1 MNTKALFSRFC
12 LAIVLLACS
21 CTGEKTEDGT
31 GVDSVAV
38 EDTVDLVLMVSQTS
52 RLHTAEY
59 QVHKI
64 ITHSDVKRLKA
75 TVMGHEF
82 DTQLTLGDRKIAIP
96 IDVTLQAYIDFAG
109 FTEKNVVKKDSFLYI
124 TLPDPRIVISSSKV
138 DNEGIRT
145 QVGILR
151 SNFSD
156 AEMTSFAQ
164 QGSASILHAVP
175 QMGIIESAR
184 SNAALLLF
192 SLLADMGYDRE
203 HIVVT
208 FRKEFGEND
217 LQDIYD
223 NERSVIKINKE

>member
-1 MNTKALFSRFC
+1 MISLVRYTLYIIIAL
-12 LAIVLLACS
+12 LVAGCS
-21 CTGEKTEDGT
+21 GGQDTREEKTEGKN
-31 GVDSVAV
+31 DS
-38 EDTVDLVLMVSQTS
+38 LMIVRLISKQS
-52 RLHTAEY
+52 RLYTTEY
-59 QVHKI
+59 IVHKI
-64 ITHSDVKRLKA
+64 VTHNDIHQVKG
-75 TVMGHEF
+75 TFMGRQFDHE
-82 DTQLTLGDRKIAIP
+82 LPLGDRKIAIP

-184 SNAALLLF
+184 SNAALMLF

>member
-96 IDVTLQAYIDFAG
+96 IDVTLRAYIDFSQFKESQIERKG
-109 FTEKNVVKKDSFLYI
+109 DYIRI
-124 TLPDPRIVISSSKV
+124 TLPDPKVIVTSSKV
-138 DNEGIRT
+138 DHAATKQFADLFRSEFSDEEMTHFTAQGVRSILKS
-145 QVGILR
+145 VPKLGIL
-151 SNFSD
+151 
-156 AEMTSFAQ
+156 ET
-164 QGSASILHAVP
+164 
-175 QMGIIESAR
+175 AR
-184 SNAALLLF
+184 QNAAATLIPLIASTGYAPDHIVITFKKQYTERDLPLLF
-192 SLLADMGYDRE
+192 DR
-203 HIVVT
+203 
-208 FRKEFGEND
+208 
-217 LQDIYD
+217 
-223 NERSVIKINKE
+223 ERSVVKY